1 MNSRNQECVEA
12 PRYLSKE
19 EAVAM
24 ETELLRD
31 YRFGRQQLTEIL
43 GHACA
48 TAIAK
53 AFPLTSLEKRQP
65 TVLVICGPDQ
75 NGCVGLACARHL
87 HVFEYIPTVFSPKRS
102 PDSLHQDLTV
112 QCERMDLPFL
122 SYLPTEVQLI
132 NDAYNVVV
140 DAVLGP
146 ETELKAIDEPLTS
159 ILQTLRGL
167 KVPIASLDIPSGW
180 DTDESSSE
188 GISPAVLVSLM
199 TPKRCAL
206 SFPGS
211 HFLAG
216 RFLPYDI
223 QKKYEL
229 NLPKFSGTDSVVEL

>member
-1 MNSRNQECVEA
+1 MNMMNEESL
-12 PRYLSKE
+12 RYLSKE
-19 EAVAM
+19 EAVSM

-31 YRFGRQQLTEIL
+31 YRFGRQQMTEIL

-48 TAIAK
+48 IAITK
-53 AFPLTSLEKRQP
+53 AFPLVTLEKRQP
-65 TVLVICGPDQ
+65 TVLVVCGPDH
-75 NGCVGLACARHL
+75 NGCIGLACARHL
-87 HVFEYIPTVFSPKRS
+87 CMFEYIPTVFYPKRS
-102 PDSLHQDLTV
+102 QDSLHQDFAL

-132 NDAYNVVV
+132 NEAYNLVV

-146 ETELKAIDEPLTS
+146 ETELAAVGEPFTG

-167 KVPIASLDIPSGW
+167 KVPVVSIDIPSGW
-180 DTDESSSE
+180 DADESSSD
-188 GISPAVLVSLM
+188 GISPTVLISLIS
-199 TPKRCAL
+199 PKRCAQ
-206 SFPGS
+206 SFHGS

-229 NLPKFSGTDSVVEL
+229 NLPKFVGTDCIVEL

>member
-1 MNSRNQECVEA
+1 MNSRSQECVHEL
-12 PRYLSKE
+12 RYLSKE

-31 YRFGRQQLTEIL
+31 YGFRRQQLTEML

-53 AFPLTSLEKRQP
+53 VFPLESLEKRQP
-65 TVLVICGPDQ
+65 TILVLCGPDQ

-87 HVFEYIPTVFSPKRS
+87 RVFEYIPTVFIPKRS
-102 PDSLHQDLTV
+102 SDALHQDLIL

-132 NDAYNVVV
+132 NDAYNLVV

-146 ETELKAIDEPLTS
+146 ETDLASVGEPFTGV
-159 ILQTLRGL
+159 LQTLRGL
-167 KVPIASLDIPSGW
+167 RVPIVSLDIPSGW
-180 DTDESSSE
+180 DTDESSSDR
-188 GISPAVLVSLM
+188 ISPALLVSLM
-199 TPKRCAL
+199 TPKQCAL
-206 SFPGS
+206 RFSGS

-216 RFLPYDI
+216 RFLPFDL
-223 QKKYEL
+223 QRKYKL
-229 NLPKFSGTDSVVEL
+229 NLPKFPGTDAVVQL